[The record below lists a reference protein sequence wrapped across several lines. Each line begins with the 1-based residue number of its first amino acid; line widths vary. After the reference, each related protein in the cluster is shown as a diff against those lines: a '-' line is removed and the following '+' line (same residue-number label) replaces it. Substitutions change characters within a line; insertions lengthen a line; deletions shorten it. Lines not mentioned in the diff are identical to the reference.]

1 MTDILVASESCFV
14 NRQSIECIDVL
25 ERDYRLLLYVF
36 ELWSSAC
43 LPYSSQSHHTMN
55 FFKYSILY
63 FSTTFFYLA
72 LCFTWCVMIRVM
84 MKILKKCI
92 SVMCKYDK
100 LLMKKN
106 CIALI
111 IDLFII
117 PSHSIKCVLPTNWA
131 KWIKDT
137 FQWKLLYHRGVLLTY
152 FFTQLLFIKYV

>member
-1 MTDILVASESCFV
+1 M
-14 NRQSIECIDVL
+14 NRQSIDVL

-43 LPYSSQSHHTMN
+43 LPSSSQSHHTMN
-55 FFKYSILY
+55 FFKYV
-63 FSTTFFYLA
+63 A
-72 LCFTWCVMIRVM
+72 LFNDVFVLSFMFHVMRDDSRDDEN
-84 MKILKKCI
+84 KEKCI

-100 LLMKKN
+100 ILMKKN

-117 PSHSIKCVLPTNWA
+117 AYLSIKCVLPTNWA

-137 FQWKLLYHRGVLLTY
+137 FRWKLLYHRGVLLTY
-152 FFTQLLFIKYV
+152 FFTQLLFIKFV